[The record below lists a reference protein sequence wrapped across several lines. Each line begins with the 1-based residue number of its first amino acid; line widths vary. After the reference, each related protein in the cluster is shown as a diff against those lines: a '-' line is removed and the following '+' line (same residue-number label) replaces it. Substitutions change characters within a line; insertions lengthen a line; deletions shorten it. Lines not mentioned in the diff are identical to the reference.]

1 MIALRVCAMPPSR
14 GLLETNSFWGID
26 CRGSPGQL
34 LDLEPFVSP
43 SAPRTASR
51 IAVFLGV
58 AVTPQ
63 DRGFTAL
70 QRLFSMFP
78 NGWPGAALL
87 LLRLAAGILLIYDG
101 VVALRS
107 GPDLQTPILQSV
119 AIGAGTLL
127 ILGLWTPIAGT
138 LAILVEVCFAFLGTT
153 QGQSNIL
160 LGALGAALAVLG
172 PGIRSIDALRYGRK
186 RFDIHDP

>member
-1 MIALRVCAMPPSR
+1 
-14 GLLETNSFWGID
+14 
-26 CRGSPGQL
+26 
-34 LDLEPFVSP
+34 
-43 SAPRTASR
+43 
-51 IAVFLGV
+51 
-58 AVTPQ
+58 
-63 DRGFTAL
+63 
-70 QRLFSMFP
+70 MFP

-87 LLRLAAGILLIYDG
+87 LLRLVAGILLIYDG
-101 VVALRS
+101 VVALRTGS
-107 GPDLQTPILQSV
+107 DLQTTILQSA

-153 QGQSNIL
+153 QGQTNIL

>member
-1 MIALRVCAMPPSR
+1 MIALRVRAKPPSR
-14 GLLETNSFWGID
+14 GVLGSHSFWAID
-26 CRGSPGQL
+26 CLGSPGTL
-34 LDLEPFVSP
+34 LDLEPFASP

-87 LLRLAAGILLIYDG
+87 LLRLVAGILLIYDG
-101 VVALRS
+101 VGALRI
-107 GPDLQTPILQSV
+107 GPDLEATILQSA

-138 LAILVEVCFAFLGTT
+138 LVILVEVCFVLLGTIHAR
-153 QGQSNIL
+153 SDIL
-160 LGALGAALAVLG
+160 LGAMRAPLAGLG
-172 PGIRSIDALRYGRK
+172 PGN
-186 RFDIHDP
+186 

>member
-14 GLLETNSFWGID
+14 GLLETNSFWSIYCGG
-26 CRGSPGQL
+26 CVRAL
-34 LDLEPFVSP
+34 TDLWPFVSL
-43 SAPRTASR
+43 SEMRTTSK

-58 AVTPQ
+58 ALTPQ

-78 NGWPGAALL
+78 NGWPGGALL
-87 LLRLAAGILLIYDG
+87 LLRLVAGFLLIYDG
-101 VVALRS
+101 VVSLRT
-107 GPDLQTPILQSV
+107 GPDLQTTILQSV

-138 LAILVEVCFAFLGTT
+138 LVILVEVCSGFLGTT
-153 QGQSNIL
+153 QVRTNIL

-186 RFDIHDP
+186 RFDIRDP

>member
-1 MIALRVCAMPPSR
+1 MPPSR
-14 GLLETNSFWGID
+14 GLLENNSFWAID
-26 CRGSPGQL
+26 CHRSPGTL

-43 SAPRTASR
+43 SALRTASR

-87 LLRLAAGILLIYDG
+87 LLRLVAGILLIYDG
-101 VVALRS
+101 VLALRT
-107 GPDLQTPILQSV
+107 GPDLPTTILQSV

-138 LAILVEVCFAFLGTT
+138 LVILVAVCFEFLGTT
-153 QGQSNIL
+153 QVRSNVL
-160 LGALGAALAVLG
+160 LGALGAALAILG

-186 RFDIHDP
+186 RFDIRDP

>member
-14 GLLETNSFWGID
+14 GLLEPNSFWAID
-26 CRGSPGQL
+26 CRASPGTL
-34 LDLEPFVSP
+34 LDLEPVRASSP
-43 SAPRTASR
+43 PRTASR
-51 IAVFLGV
+51 LAVFLGV
-58 AVTPQ
+58 TVTRR

-87 LLRLAAGILLIYDG
+87 LLRLVAGILLIYDG
-101 VVALRS
+101 VVALRT
-107 GPDLQTPILQSV
+107 GPDLQTTILQSV

-138 LAILVEVCFAFLGTT
+138 LVILVEVCFGFLGTT
-153 QGQSNIL
+153 QVRSNIL

-186 RFDIHDP
+186 RFDIRDP

>member
-14 GLLETNSFWGID
+14 GLLETNSFGAID
-26 CRGSPGQL
+26 CGGCPCTL

-43 SAPRTASR
+43 SAQRTASR

-58 AVTPQ
+58 AFTPQ

-87 LLRLAAGILLIYDG
+87 LLRLVAGILLIYDG
-101 VVALRS
+101 VVALRL
-107 GPDLQTPILQSV
+107 GPALQATILQSA

-138 LAILVEVCFAFLGTT
+138 LVILVEVCFGFLGTT
-153 QGQSNIL
+153 QVRSNIL

-186 RFDIHDP
+186 RFDIRDP